1 MHRKYNAFPLH
12 YNQTYLFVRNFSVHL
27 QKKKNMKEKEE
38 QARFD
43 TRLPKKQKE
52 LLEKAARLGGYR
64 SLTDFVLNTAQ
75 ERAVEIIKKREQVI
89 SSERDS
95 KIFFEAV
102 TNPGVPNEELLSAA
116 KEYNEKASK

>member
-1 MHRKYNAFPLH
+1 M
-12 YNQTYLFVRNFSVHL
+12 
-27 QKKKNMKEKEE
+27 KKKEE

-43 TRLPKKQKE
+43 TRLSKKQKE

-75 ERAVEIIKKREQVI
+75 ERAVEIIKKKEQVI
-89 SSERDS
+89 NSEKDS

-102 TNPGVPNEELLSAA
+102 TNPGAPNEELVSAA
-116 KEYNEKASK
+116 KKYNEKASK

>member
-1 MHRKYNAFPLH
+1 M
-12 YNQTYLFVRNFSVHL
+12 
-27 QKKKNMKEKEE
+27 KKKEE

-43 TRLPKKQKE
+43 TRLSKKQKE

-89 SSERDS
+89 NSEKDS

-102 TNPGVPNEELLSAA
+102 TNPGAPNEELVSAA
-116 KEYNEKASK
+116 KKYNEKASK

>member
-1 MHRKYNAFPLH
+1 M
-12 YNQTYLFVRNFSVHL
+12 
-27 QKKKNMKEKEE
+27 QKEENMKEKEE

-43 TRLPKKQKE
+43 TRLSKKQKE

-116 KEYNEKASK
+116 KEYNEKTTK